1 MALQSSDLLLVGRG
15 GVSYYTTAEEF
26 ATYIQGS
33 DALTY
38 RGTVDLTAAIGA
50 QLNPAVPV
58 VGDVYLSST
67 QGTINAEWSIT
78 PQTTTEVGDRVFFN
92 GSNWELIQSGS
103 QDVGVTDIS
112 VTAPL
117 ADNGTPSQPALS
129 VTDATNAA
137 KGVVTLAEDAY
148 DGDGKIQTDSMN
160 DVLTGT
166 HFDVLQGRITTAAG
180 GGLQTIVGTD
190 PIESSVNGGG
200 DTATVSIKDGT
211 IAQKG
216 AVTLDNTVAENV
228 ETTAATPKAVYDYA
242 VPLNISSL
250 PNLSTAP

>member
-67 QGTINAEWSIT
+67 QGTIHSEWSIT

-103 QDVGVTDIS
+103 QDVGVTDIT

-117 ADNGTPSQPALS
+117 TNS
-129 VTDATNAA
+129 VTAASPSLGIDAATNAA
-137 KGVVTLAEDAY
+137 AGSAQLAKDAY
-148 DGDGKIQTDSMN
+148 DIDGKIQTDNAS
-160 DVLTGT
+160 DVLIGA
-166 HFDVLQGRITTAAG
+166 HFDELAGRIVTAAG
-180 GGLQTIVGTD
+180 GGIQAVVGTD
-190 PIESSVNGGG
+190 PIEASVNAGG

-211 IAQKG
+211 GISGQNS
-216 AVTLDNTVAENV
+216 L
-228 ETTAATPKAVYDYA
+228 TPK
-242 VPLNISSL
+242 LI
-250 PNLSTAP
+250 

>member
-1 MALQSSDLLLVGRG
+1 MALLGSDLLLVGRG

-38 RGTVDLTAAIGA
+38 RGTVDLTAEIGA
-50 QLNPAVPV
+50 QLDPAVPV

-67 QGTINAEWSIT
+67 QGTINGEWSIS
-78 PQTTTEVGDRVFFN
+78 PQTETEVGDRVFFN
-92 GSNWELIQSGS
+92 GSAWQLIQSGS
-103 QDVGVTDIS
+103 QDVGVTSIS

-117 ADNGTPSQPALS
+117 ADSGTPSEPALS
-129 VTDATNAA
+129 ITDATTAA
-137 KGVVTLAEDAY
+137 KGAVTLAEDAY
-148 DGDGKIQTDSMN
+148 DGDGKIQTDSMD

-180 GGLQTIVGTD
+180 GGIQTIVGTD
-190 PIESSVNGGG
+190 PIEASVNGGG
-200 DTATVSIKDGT
+200 DTATLSIKDGT

-228 ETTAATPKAVYDYA
+228 ETTAATPKAVHAYA
-242 VPLNISSL
+242 VPLD
-250 PNLSTAP
+250 LSTLTDLKDA

>member
-67 QGTINAEWSIT
+67 QGTIHSEWSIT

-92 GSNWELIQSGS
+92 GAAWELIQSGS
-103 QDVGVTDIS
+103 QDVGVTDIT
-112 VTAPL
+112 VTLPL
-117 ADNGTPSQPALS
+117 TNSGTAASPSLAID
-129 VTDATNAA
+129 DATNAA
-137 KGVVTLAEDAY
+137 KGAVQIAKHAY
-148 DGDGKIQTDSMN
+148 DGGGLLSTDN
-160 DVLTGT
+160 TTDVLVKD
-166 HFDVLQGRITTAAG
+166 HFDELAGRISVAAG
-180 GGLQTIVGTD
+180 GGIQ
-190 PIESSVNGGG
+190 SVQGANGLTASVTSG
-200 DTATVSIKDGT
+200 TATVSGIDAQVGVVGVTSLSNT
-211 IAQKG
+211 IAE
-216 AVTLDNTVAENV
+216 VENQ
-228 ETTAATPKAVYDYA
+228 AATPKAVHEYA